1 MSVFTD
7 IISRIPL
14 DNYDNVKN
22 TIFYISQWLYEL
34 NNSSIKKNVYKNI
47 DDSECKDL
55 YNIIELEIYNTNFS
69 FTTYKTNKKLVIIYF
84 IKYIYGISLSCAKTI
99 YRNYK
104 NSIYNNDYFLD
115 LINNDIKFNLEYIK
129 KE

>member
-1 MSVFTD
+1 MSIFTD

-14 DNYDNVKN
+14 NNYDNVKN

-104 NSIYNNDYFLD
+104 NNIYNNDYFLD

>member
-1 MSVFTD
+1 MSIFTD

-104 NSIYNNDYFLD
+104 NNIYNNDYFLD

>member
-104 NSIYNNDYFLD
+104 NNIYNNDYFLD